1 MTGCICPTCH
11 RPMKSG
17 LPIKSLT
24 DLSLGPRERRIVEIL
39 SRAYPHEVSS
49 ERMVEHVYSHD
60 KGGGPL
66 GAAKTLAVIL
76 VYLRPKVRQYGW
88 TISKARSGPGSPG
101 VRLEPVR

>member
-17 LPIKSLT
+17 LPIKSLA
-24 DLSLGPRERRIVEIL
+24 DLPLGPRERRIVEIL
-39 SRAYPHEVSS
+39 SRAYPHDVSS
-49 ERMVEHVYSHD
+49 ERMVEHVYSD
-60 KGGGPL
+60 GGSMQP
-66 GAAKTLAVIL
+66 KTLAVIL
-76 VYLRPKVRQYGW
+76 VHLRARLPKYGW